1 MRNGRAKLPSPSAFL
16 LVVITLPLSLM
27 NSGCFMFGRKAK
39 PTPPTIV
46 ISQPII
52 LTPPPVSQPMP
63 VEPAIPAN
71 PPRVIPSGR
80 ETKGTSRPPRRRSRE
95 NDNRT
100 NHRSASVNRSTAD
113 TPPARPESDTPLP
126 LLTPGLT
133 QTQQQEYR
141 SSTSSLLNQ
150 ARQDLNI
157 LNGRNLTT
165 EQVATRTQASEW
177 VRQAQIALNQGDL
190 VRAQNL
196 ARKAAV
202 LTRALYEQ
210 SQ

>member
-16 LVVITLPLSLM
+16 LVAVTLPLSLL
-27 NSGCFMFGRKAK
+27 NSGCFFFGRKAK
-39 PTPPTIV
+39 PTPPTVV

-63 VEPAIPAN
+63 AEPPVPAN

-80 ETKGTSRPPRRRSRE
+80 DTKTVNHPSRRRPRESESRTTHRPAPVSKATTDTAAHAG
-95 NDNRT
+95 NDN
-100 NHRSASVNRSTAD
+100 
-113 TPPARPESDTPLP
+113 PLP
-126 LLTPGLT
+126 LLTPGLSPS
-133 QTQQQEYR
+133 QQQEYR
-141 SSTSSLLNQ
+141 NSTTNLLNQ
-150 ARQDLNI
+150 ARRDLNV
-157 LNGRNLTT
+157 LNGRNLNT

-177 VRQAQIALNQGDL
+177 VRQAQIALNQGDV

-202 LTRALYEQ
+202 LTRALFEQ
-210 SQ
+210 TQ

>member
-1 MRNGRAKLPSPSAFL
+1 MRNGWAKLPSPSAFL
-16 LVVITLPLSLM
+16 LVAMTLPLSLA
-27 NSGCFMFGRKAK
+27 NSGCFIFGRKAK
-39 PTPPTIV
+39 PAPPTVV

-52 LTPPPVSQPMP
+52 LTPPPVANPLPAQPP
-63 VEPAIPAN
+63 VPAN
-71 PPRVIPSGR
+71 PPRVIPSGPTPR
-80 ETKGTSRPPRRRSRE
+80 HAKRPARRRTRE
-95 NDNRT
+95 SE
-100 NHRSASVNRSTAD
+100 NHSAHHSAIVGRATDD
-113 TPPARPESDTPLP
+113 TPRPGNDASLP

-133 QTQQQEYR
+133 SAQQQEYR
-141 SSTSSLLNQ
+141 NSTVGLLNR

-157 LNGRNLTT
+157 LNGRNLTA

-202 LTRALYEQ
+202 LTRALDEQ
-210 SQ
+210 TE

>member
-1 MRNGRAKLPSPSAFL
+1 MRNGWAKRPSPSAFL
-16 LVVITLPLSLM
+16 LVAMTLPLSLTS
-27 NSGCFMFGRKAK
+27 SGCFIFGRKAK
-39 PTPPTIV
+39 PAPPTVV

-52 LTPPPVSQPMP
+52 LTPPPVTNPVPAQPP
-63 VEPAIPAN
+63 VPEN
-71 PPRVIPSGR
+71 PPRVIPSGPAPRHTKHPARRRTR
-80 ETKGTSRPPRRRSRE
+80 ESDPRAAHHPSTVSRTTADAPPPRPE
-95 NDNRT
+95 NE
-100 NHRSASVNRSTAD
+100 ST
-113 TPPARPESDTPLP
+113 LP

-133 QTQQQEYR
+133 PAQQQEYR
-141 SSTSSLLNQ
+141 NSTASLLNQ
-150 ARQDLNI
+150 ARQDLNV
-157 LNGRNLTT
+157 LNGRNLTA

-210 SQ
+210 TQ

>member
-16 LVVITLPLSLM
+16 LVAITLPLSLA
-27 NSGCFMFGRKAK
+27 NSGCFIFGRKAK
-39 PTPPTIV
+39 PAPPTVV

-52 LTPPPVSQPMP
+52 LTPPPVTNPLPAQPP
-63 VEPAIPAN
+63 VPEN
-71 PPRVIPSGR
+71 PPRKIPTGNATRSTRPPMRRRGR
-80 ETKGTSRPPRRRSRE
+80 EYDTSPSHHPGAVSR
-95 NDNRT
+95 T
-100 NHRSASVNRSTAD
+100 TAD
-113 TPPARPESDTPLP
+113 TPPSHPDESSFP

-133 QTQQQEYR
+133 PSQQQEYR
-141 SSTSSLLNQ
+141 NSTVGLLNQ
-150 ARQDLNI
+150 ARQDLRV
-157 LNGRNLTT
+157 LNGRNLSS

-202 LTRALYEQ
+202 LTRALFEQ